1 MEMEENIIEN
11 KYCNYSKKDGKIN
24 ARKNNNYFT
33 IEKENINYCPKC
45 ESLVNK
51 KDIYCKN
58 CGQILENVKSKR
70 EKFINQQEERSNL
83 NNIISSFDLITGLK
97 TSVVALVIL
106 YIFSVIIKLLIVGG
120 NDQIS
125 QLINPVHIMLFG
137 NMATVDIIMSL
148 FMNSSQSSVNFG
160 FLLLLIL
167 PVVSFILS
175 YRLFM
180 KKRNTSFLIH
190 LKNSLSVALIYALL
204 LVVLAKFSQVEVSL
218 SSGFGQYGY
227 GIYLGFST
235 ISTFIK
241 GFIIG
246 FISILFIGLK
256 KEYEKENSIVY
267 AIKLSLKVILG
278 GYVLTLIILSLLN
291 FANINYIYELGLNN
305 YISNTSMAVVLSQIA
320 VYLWAYSNLIPVH
333 IGSMTISLISLF
345 KSSLSLDITL
355 LLGALI
361 ALSALIFIIVGCKLE
376 SKYKSKDIKPVVIF
390 SASYAAIMGAIGL
403 LTTLYIGDNAA
414 SMLSSISAMQ
424 MGFNFIMGII
434 MSFVY
439 SFVMTLVGYK
449 LNIFNYLEG
458 KDERYEVI

>member
-148 FMNSSQSSVNFG
+148 
-160 FLLLLIL
+160 LIL

-246 FISILFIGLK
+246 FISILFMGLK

-320 VYLWAYSNLIPVH
+320 VYLWAFSNLIPVH

-414 SMLSSISAMQ
+414 SMLSSISAIQ